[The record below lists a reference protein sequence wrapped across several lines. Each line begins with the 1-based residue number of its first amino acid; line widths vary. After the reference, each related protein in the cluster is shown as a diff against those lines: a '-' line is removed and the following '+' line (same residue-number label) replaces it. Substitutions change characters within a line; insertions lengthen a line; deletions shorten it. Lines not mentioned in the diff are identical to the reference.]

1 MLKQKICVVTGSRA
15 EYGLLY
21 WILRGIQDSETLEL
35 QLVVTGMHLSNE
47 FGYTIQEIER
57 DGFQISRKV
66 EMLVS
71 SDSCVGVAKSTGL
84 GIIGFADALEE
95 LKPDLVVLLGDR
107 FEILSAACA
116 CLFALVPVAH
126 IHGGEITQGAFDD
139 AIRHSITKMSALH
152 FTSTDEYRRR
162 VIQLGEHPDFVFNVG
177 APGIDNINSLELLDR
192 GALEAQLGIDLSGK
206 SLLVTFHPATLEVD
220 AGLRDFRSLLD
231 ALDQFPDV
239 QLIFTKA
246 NADTNGRSINMLID
260 DYVGSRSSAAA
271 FTSLGQLNYLSLLQS
286 VDGVIGNSSS
296 GLIEAPTFK
305 VGTINIGD
313 RQAGRV
319 RADSIIDCGAAHAE
333 ILAAMTKLFSEK
345 FQESLKSVE
354 NPHGRGG
361 ASRRII
367 DVLLNLDLSK
377 LQKKEFFDLKVQA
390 HDLLQ

>member
-1 MLKQKICVVTGSRA
+1 MLKPKICVVTGSRA

-21 WILRGIQDSETLEL
+21 WILRGIQDAETLEL

-47 FGYTIQEIER
+47 FGYTIREIER

-71 SDSCVGVAKSTGL
+71 SDSRVGVAKSTGL
-84 GIIGFADALEE
+84 GIIGFADVLEE

-116 CLFALVPVAH
+116 CLFALIPIAH

-139 AIRHSITKMSALH
+139 AIRHSVTKMSALH

-162 VIQLGEHPDFVFNVG
+162 VIQLGEHPDCVFNVG
-177 APGIDNINSLELLDR
+177 APGIDNINSLELLNR
-192 GALEAQLGIDLSGK
+192 GALETQLGIDLSGK

-220 AGLRDFRSLLD
+220 AGFRDFKSLLD
-231 ALDQFPDV
+231 ALDQFPKV

-260 DYVGSRSSAAA
+260 DYVGSRSNAVA
-271 FTSLGQLNYLSLLQS
+271 FTSLGQLSYLSLLQS

-319 RADSIIDCGAAHAE
+319 RADSIIDCGASNAE
-333 ILAAMTKLFSEK
+333 ILAALRELFSEK
-345 FQESLKSVE
+345 FQENLKSVE

-361 ASRRII
+361 ASRRIV
-367 DVLLNLDLSK
+367 DVLLNLDWSK
-377 LQKKEFFDLKVQA
+377 LQKKKFVDLTVQA